1 MTVKKVVYMQ
11 KTHFTTRKNIL
22 FESLSTQSL
31 ITSTKTLYLL
41 HFLMQSADISF
52 FKLVFTFFSFAFEL
66 PSGYFSDRYGNRRA
80 VLLSRILIA
89 SSMLF
94 YCVLPSFAGFL
105 TANLLLGIADA
116 WESGAKDSYFLKQC
130 LLQKLD
136 YQDLKVRTAKYTYAV
151 NFFLAL
157 VSTALFQASI
167 YLPLLLTA
175 LFYIAATALLLAM
188 PDDVA
193 QPEQNKLPKNFFFT
207 SKLVLKQILRRRALV
222 LEMLFCTT
230 CTSILISN
238 FDFFSMIF
246 ESAGISVSMI
256 GVIYA
261 SFGILNIIGVK
272 FYEKTRVSRF
282 SSAVLLL
289 MPFSFLFLVS
299 RSVPLIL
306 LGVCF
311 QEVFF
316 SYYNIHLNISVL
328 NSIEDLQ
335 NSSYFQSMVSLINV
349 VLRIVL
355 TAIITLAFKVFPF
368 GAVYGG
374 FAAVTLCATCIYL
387 RHTLVKD
394 KS

>member
-11 KTHFTTRKNIL
+11 KTHFTARKIIL

-105 TANLLLGIADA
+105 TANLLLGVADA

-136 YQDLKVRTAKYTYAV
+136 YQDLQVRTAKYTYAV

-188 PDDVA
+188 PDDAA

>member
-11 KTHFTTRKNIL
+11 KTHFTARKNIL

-105 TANLLLGIADA
+105 TANLLLGVADA

-188 PDDVA
+188 PDDAA

-282 SSAVLLL
+282 SSAVL
-289 MPFSFLFLVS
+289 
-299 RSVPLIL
+299 R
-306 LGVCF
+306 
-311 QEVFF
+311 
-316 SYYNIHLNISVL
+316 
-328 NSIEDLQ
+328 
-335 NSSYFQSMVSLINV
+335 
-349 VLRIVL
+349 R
-355 TAIITLAFKVFPF
+355 
-368 GAVYGG
+368 
-374 FAAVTLCATCIYL
+374 
-387 RHTLVKD
+387 TLVKD

>member
-1 MTVKKVVYMQ
+1 MQ
-11 KTHFTTRKNIL
+11 KARFTARKTIL
-22 FESLSTQSL
+22 FESLSTQAL

-66 PSGYFSDRYGNRRA
+66 PSGYFADRYGNRNA

-94 YCVLPSFAGFL
+94 YCALPSFAGFL

-130 LLQKLD
+130 LLQGVD
-136 YQDLKVRTAKYTYAV
+136 YQDLKVRIAKHTYAV

-188 PDDVA
+188 PDDAA

-272 FYEKTRVSRF
+272 FYEKTRASRF

>member
-1 MTVKKVVYMQ
+1 MQ
-11 KTHFTTRKNIL
+11 KARFTARKTIL
-22 FESLSTQSL
+22 FESLSTQAL

-66 PSGYFSDRYGNRRA
+66 PSGYFADRYGNRNA

-94 YCVLPSFAGFL
+94 YCALPSFAGFL

-130 LLQKLD
+130 LLQGVD
-136 YQDLKVRTAKYTYAV
+136 YQDLKVRIAKYTYAV

-175 LFYIAATALLLAM
+175 LFYIAATALLLGM
-188 PDDVA
+188 PDDAA
-193 QPEQNKLPKNFFFT
+193 QPEQSRHLRSFFFT
-207 SKLVLKQILRRRALV
+207 SKLILKQILRRRALV

-238 FDFFSMIF
+238 FDFYSMIF

-256 GVIYA
+256 GAIYA

-272 FYEKTRVSRF
+272 FYEKSRAAQF
-282 SSAVLLL
+282 SGAVLLL
-289 MPFSFLFLVS
+289 MPFSFLFLIGQSVS
-299 RSVPLIL
+299 LIL

-311 QEVFF
+311 QEIFF

-328 NSIEDLQ
+328 NNIEDLH

-349 VLRIVL
+349 VLRIIL
-355 TAIITLAFKVFPF
+355 TAVITLAFKVFPF
-368 GAVYGG
+368 SAVYKG
-374 FAAVTLCATCIYL
+374 FAAATLCVTCMYL
-387 RHTLVKD
+387 RHTLVKN

>member
-11 KTHFTTRKNIL
+11 KTHFTARKIIL

-188 PDDVA
+188 PDDAA

-289 MPFSFLFLVS
+289 MPFSFLFLIS
-299 RSVPLIL
+299 RSVLLIL

>member
-1 MTVKKVVYMQ
+1 MNRRRTEVAPRNVC
-11 KTHFTTRKNIL
+11 IP
-22 FESLSTQSL
+22 SLETG
-31 ITSTKTLYLL
+31 TGC
-41 HFLMQSADISF
+41 
-52 FKLVFTFFSFAFEL
+52 FAFATRPIE
-66 PSGYFSDRYGNRRA
+66 A
-80 VLLSRILIA
+80 VC
-89 SSMLF
+89 F
-94 YCVLPSFAGFL
+94 
-105 TANLLLGIADA
+105 
-116 WESGAKDSYFLKQC
+116 
-130 LLQKLD
+130 
-136 YQDLKVRTAKYTYAV
+136 VRKGV
-151 NFFLAL
+151 HN
-157 VSTALFQASI
+157 
-167 YLPLLLTA
+167 
-175 LFYIAATALLLAM
+175 
-188 PDDVA
+188 
-193 QPEQNKLPKNFFFT
+193 FFT

-335 NSSYFQSMVSLINV
+335 NSSYFQSMVSLI
-349 VLRIVL
+349 IE
-355 TAIITLAFKVFPF
+355 TL
-368 GAVYGG
+368 
-374 FAAVTLCATCIYL
+374 
-387 RHTLVKD
+387 
-394 KS
+394 

>member
-11 KTHFTTRKNIL
+11 KTHFTARKIIL

-105 TANLLLGIADA
+105 TANLLLGVADA

-188 PDDVA
+188 PDDAA

-355 TAIITLAFKVFPF
+355 TAVITLAFRVFPF

>member
-1 MTVKKVVYMQ
+1 MQ
-11 KTHFTTRKNIL
+11 KTHFTARKNIL

-105 TANLLLGIADA
+105 TANLLLGVADA

-188 PDDVA
+188 PDDAA

-289 MPFSFLFLVS
+289 MPFSFLFLIS
-299 RSVPLIL
+299 RSVLLIL

-328 NSIEDLQ
+328 NSIEDLK

>member
-1 MTVKKVVYMQ
+1 MQ
-11 KTHFTTRKNIL
+11 KARFTAPKTIL
-22 FESLSTQSL
+22 FESLSTQAL

-66 PSGYFSDRYGNRRA
+66 PSGYFADRYGNRNA

-94 YCVLPSFAGFL
+94 YCALPSFAGFL
-105 TANLLLGIADA
+105 TANILLGIADA

-130 LLQKLD
+130 LLQGVD
-136 YQDLKVRTAKYTYAV
+136 YQDLKVRIAKHTYAV
-151 NFFLAL
+151 NFF

-175 LFYIAATALLLAM
+175 LFYIAATALLLGM
-188 PDDVA
+188 PDDAA
-193 QPEQNKLPKNFFFT
+193 QPEQSRHPRSFFFT
-207 SKLVLKQILRRRALV
+207 SKLILKQILRRRALV

-238 FDFFSMIF
+238 FDFYSMIF

-256 GVIYA
+256 GAIYA

-272 FYEKTRVSRF
+272 FYEKSRAAQF
-282 SSAVLLL
+282 SGAVLLL
-289 MPFSFLFLVS
+289 MPFSFLFLISQSVS
-299 RSVPLIL
+299 LIL

-311 QEVFF
+311 QEIFF

-328 NSIEDLQ
+328 NNIEDLH

-349 VLRIVL
+349 VLRIIL
-355 TAIITLAFKVFPF
+355 TAVITLAFKVFPF
-368 GAVYGG
+368 SAVYKG
-374 FAAVTLCATCIYL
+374 FAIITLCVTCMYL
-387 RHTLVKD
+387 RQTLVKD

>member
-1 MTVKKVVYMQ
+1 MQ
-11 KTHFTTRKNIL
+11 KTHFTARKIIL

-105 TANLLLGIADA
+105 TANLLLGVADA

-188 PDDVA
+188 PDDAA

>member
-1 MTVKKVVYMQ
+1 MQ
-11 KTHFTTRKNIL
+11 KTHFTARKIIL

-80 VLLSRILIA
+80 VLLSRVLIA

-105 TANLLLGIADA
+105 TANLLLGVADA

-136 YQDLKVRTAKYTYAV
+136 YQDLKVRAAKYTYAV

-188 PDDVA
+188 PDDAA

-355 TAIITLAFKVFPF
+355 TAVITLAFKVFPF

-387 RHTLVKD
+387 RRTLVKD

>member
-1 MTVKKVVYMQ
+1 MQ
-11 KTHFTTRKNIL
+11 KTHFTARKIIL

-80 VLLSRILIA
+80 VLLSRVLIA

-105 TANLLLGIADA
+105 TANLLLGVADA

-188 PDDVA
+188 PDDAA

-289 MPFSFLFLVS
+289 MPFSFLFLIS
-299 RSVPLIL
+299 RSVLLIL

-311 QEVFF
+311 QEIFF

>member
-11 KTHFTTRKNIL
+11 KTHFTARKIIL

-105 TANLLLGIADA
+105 TANLLLGVADA

-188 PDDVA
+188 PDDAA

-355 TAIITLAFKVFPF
+355 TAVITLAFKVFPF

>member
-1 MTVKKVVYMQ
+1 MQ
-11 KTHFTTRKNIL
+11 KTHFTARKIIL

-105 TANLLLGIADA
+105 TANLLLGVADA

-136 YQDLKVRTAKYTYAV
+136 YQDLQVRTAKYTYAV

-188 PDDVA
+188 PDDAA

>member
-1 MTVKKVVYMQ
+1 MQ
-11 KTHFTTRKNIL
+11 KTHFTARKIIL

-80 VLLSRILIA
+80 VLLSRVLIA

-105 TANLLLGIADA
+105 TANLLLGVADA

-188 PDDVA
+188 PDDAA

-207 SKLVLKQILRRRALV
+207 SKLVLKQILCRRALV

-256 GVIYA
+256 GAIYA

-272 FYEKTRVSRF
+272 FYEKTRASRF

-299 RSVPLIL
+299 RSVLLIL

-311 QEVFF
+311 QEIFF

-355 TAIITLAFKVFPF
+355 TAVITLAFRVFPF

-387 RHTLVKD
+387 RRTLVKD

>member
-1 MTVKKVVYMQ
+1 MQ
-11 KTHFTTRKNIL
+11 KARFTARKTIL
-22 FESLSTQSL
+22 FESLSTQAL

-105 TANLLLGIADA
+105 TANLLLGVADA

-188 PDDVA
+188 PDDAA

-355 TAIITLAFKVFPF
+355 TAVITLAFKVFPF

-387 RHTLVKD
+387 RRTLVKD

>member
-1 MTVKKVVYMQ
+1 MNRRRTEVAPRNVC
-11 KTHFTTRKNIL
+11 IP
-22 FESLSTQSL
+22 SLETG
-31 ITSTKTLYLL
+31 TGC
-41 HFLMQSADISF
+41 
-52 FKLVFTFFSFAFEL
+52 FAFATRPIE
-66 PSGYFSDRYGNRRA
+66 A
-80 VLLSRILIA
+80 VC
-89 SSMLF
+89 F
-94 YCVLPSFAGFL
+94 
-105 TANLLLGIADA
+105 
-116 WESGAKDSYFLKQC
+116 
-130 LLQKLD
+130 
-136 YQDLKVRTAKYTYAV
+136 VRKGV
-151 NFFLAL
+151 HN
-157 VSTALFQASI
+157 
-167 YLPLLLTA
+167 
-175 LFYIAATALLLAM
+175 
-188 PDDVA
+188 
-193 QPEQNKLPKNFFFT
+193 FFT

-299 RSVPLIL
+299 RSVLLIL

-387 RHTLVKD
+387 RRTLVKD

>member
-1 MTVKKVVYMQ
+1 MQ
-11 KTHFTTRKNIL
+11 KARFTARKTIL
-22 FESLSTQSL
+22 FESLSTQAL

-66 PSGYFSDRYGNRRA
+66 PSGYFADRYGNRNA

-94 YCVLPSFAGFL
+94 YCALPSFAGFL
-105 TANLLLGIADA
+105 TANILLGIADA

-130 LLQKLD
+130 LLQGVD
-136 YQDLKVRTAKYTYAV
+136 YQDLKVRIAKHTYAV

-175 LFYIAATALLLAM
+175 LFYIAATALLLGM
-188 PDDVA
+188 PDDAA
-193 QPEQNKLPKNFFFT
+193 QSEQSRHPRSFFFT
-207 SKLVLKQILRRRALV
+207 SKLILKQILRRRALV

-238 FDFFSMIF
+238 FDFYSMIF

-256 GVIYA
+256 GAIYA

-272 FYEKTRVSRF
+272 FYEKSRAAQF
-282 SSAVLLL
+282 SGAVLLL
-289 MPFSFLFLVS
+289 MPFSFLFLIS
-299 RSVPLIL
+299 QSVPLIL

-311 QEVFF
+311 QEIFF

-328 NSIEDLQ
+328 NNIEDLH
-335 NSSYFQSMVSLINV
+335 NSSYFQSMVSLINLCNYAGV
-349 VLRIVL
+349 QS
-355 TAIITLAFKVFPF
+355 FPVQCGLQRF
-368 GAVYGG
+368 RNHYSVRHLYVS
-374 FAAVTLCATCIYL
+374 AAHAGK
-387 RHTLVKD
+387 R
-394 KS
+394 

>member
-1 MTVKKVVYMQ
+1 
-11 KTHFTTRKNIL
+11 
-22 FESLSTQSL
+22 
-31 ITSTKTLYLL
+31 
-41 HFLMQSADISF
+41 
-52 FKLVFTFFSFAFEL
+52 
-66 PSGYFSDRYGNRRA
+66 
-80 VLLSRILIA
+80 
-89 SSMLF
+89 
-94 YCVLPSFAGFL
+94 
-105 TANLLLGIADA
+105 
-116 WESGAKDSYFLKQC
+116 
-130 LLQKLD
+130 
-136 YQDLKVRTAKYTYAV
+136 
-151 NFFLAL
+151 
-157 VSTALFQASI
+157 
-167 YLPLLLTA
+167 
-175 LFYIAATALLLAM
+175 
-188 PDDVA
+188 
-193 QPEQNKLPKNFFFT
+193 
-207 SKLVLKQILRRRALV
+207 
-222 LEMLFCTT
+222 
-230 CTSILISN
+230 
-238 FDFFSMIF
+238 MIF

-289 MPFSFLFLVS
+289 MPFSFLFLIS
-299 RSVPLIL
+299 RSVLLIL

-311 QEVFF
+311 QEIFF

-355 TAIITLAFKVFPF
+355 TAVITLAFRVFPF

>member
-11 KTHFTTRKNIL
+11 KTHFTARKIIL

-105 TANLLLGIADA
+105 TANLLLGVADA

-188 PDDVA
+188 PDDAA

>member
-1 MTVKKVVYMQ
+1 M
-11 KTHFTTRKNIL
+11 
-22 FESLSTQSL
+22 
-31 ITSTKTLYLL
+31 
-41 HFLMQSADISF
+41 
-52 FKLVFTFFSFAFEL
+52 
-66 PSGYFSDRYGNRRA
+66 
-80 VLLSRILIA
+80 
-89 SSMLF
+89 
-94 YCVLPSFAGFL
+94 LPSFAGFL
-105 TANLLLGIADA
+105 TANLLLGVADA

-136 YQDLKVRTAKYTYAV
+136 YQELKVRTAKYTYAV

-188 PDDVA
+188 PDDAA

-256 GVIYA
+256 GAIYA
-261 SFGILNIIGVK
+261 S
-272 FYEKTRVSRF
+272 
-282 SSAVLLL
+282 
-289 MPFSFLFLVS
+289 
-299 RSVPLIL
+299 
-306 LGVCF
+306 
-311 QEVFF
+311 
-316 SYYNIHLNISVL
+316 
-328 NSIEDLQ
+328 
-335 NSSYFQSMVSLINV
+335 
-349 VLRIVL
+349 
-355 TAIITLAFKVFPF
+355 F

-387 RHTLVKD
+387 RRTLVKD

>member
-1 MTVKKVVYMQ
+1 MQ
-11 KTHFTTRKNIL
+11 KTRFTARKTIL
-22 FESLSTQSL
+22 FESLSTQAL

-66 PSGYFSDRYGNRRA
+66 PSGYFADRYGNRNA

-94 YCVLPSFAGFL
+94 YCALPSFAGFL

-130 LLQKLD
+130 LLQGAD
-136 YQDLKVRTAKYTYAV
+136 YQDLKVRIAKYTYAV

-175 LFYIAATALLLAM
+175 LFYAATALLLGM
-188 PDDVA
+188 PDDAA
-193 QPEQNKLPKNFFFT
+193 QPEQSRHPRSFFFT
-207 SKLVLKQILRRRALV
+207 SKLILKQILRRRALV

-238 FDFFSMIF
+238 FDFYSMIF

-256 GVIYA
+256 GAIYA
-261 SFGILNIIGVK
+261 SFGILNILGVK
-272 FYEKTRVSRF
+272 LYEKARTSRF
-282 SSAVLLL
+282 SSAVLFL
-289 MPFSFLFLVS
+289 MPFSFLFLI
-299 RSVPLIL
+299 RPSVPLIL

-311 QEVFF
+311 QEIFF

-328 NSIEDLQ
+328 NNIEDLH
-335 NSSYFQSMVSLINV
+335 NSSYFQSMVSLVNV
-349 VLRIVL
+349 ILRIIL
-355 TAIITLAFKVFPF
+355 TAVITLAFKVFPF
-368 GAVYGG
+368 SAVYKG
-374 FAAVTLCATCIYL
+374 FAIITLCVTCMYL

>member
-11 KTHFTTRKNIL
+11 KTHFTARKIIL

-105 TANLLLGIADA
+105 TANLLLGVADA

-188 PDDVA
+188 PDDAA

-238 FDFFSMIF
+238 FDFYSMIF
-246 ESAGISVSMI
+246 ESAGIAVSMI
-256 GVIYA
+256 GAIYA

-289 MPFSFLFLVS
+289 MPFSFLFLIS
-299 RSVPLIL
+299 RSVLLIL

-311 QEVFF
+311 QEIFF

-355 TAIITLAFKVFPF
+355 TAVITLAFRVFPF

>member
-11 KTHFTTRKNIL
+11 KTHFTARKIIL
-22 FESLSTQSL
+22 FESLSTQAL

-136 YQDLKVRTAKYTYAV
+136 YQKLKVRAAKYTYAV

-157 VSTALFQASI
+157 VSTTLFQASI

-188 PDDVA
+188 PDDAA

-272 FYEKTRVSRF
+272 FYEKTRASRF

-299 RSVPLIL
+299 RSVTLIL

-311 QEVFF
+311 QEIFF

>member
-1 MTVKKVVYMQ
+1 MQ
-11 KTHFTTRKNIL
+11 KTHFTARKIIL

-188 PDDVA
+188 PDDAA

-289 MPFSFLFLVS
+289 MPFSFLFLIS
-299 RSVPLIL
+299 RSVLLIL

-311 QEVFF
+311 QEIFF

-387 RHTLVKD
+387 RRTLVKD

>member
-1 MTVKKVVYMQ
+1 MQ
-11 KTHFTTRKNIL
+11 KTHFTARKIIL

-105 TANLLLGIADA
+105 TANLLLGVADA

-188 PDDVA
+188 PDDAA

-289 MPFSFLFLVS
+289 MPFSFLFLIS
-299 RSVPLIL
+299 RSVLLIL

-311 QEVFF
+311 QEIFF

-355 TAIITLAFKVFPF
+355 TAVITLAFRVFPF

-387 RHTLVKD
+387 RRTLVKD

>member
-11 KTHFTTRKNIL
+11 KTHFTARKIIL

-105 TANLLLGIADA
+105 TANLLLGVADA

-188 PDDVA
+188 PDDAA

-289 MPFSFLFLVS
+289 MPFSFLFLIS
-299 RSVPLIL
+299 RSVLLIL

-311 QEVFF
+311 QEIFF

-355 TAIITLAFKVFPF
+355 TAVITLAFRVFPF

-387 RHTLVKD
+387 RRTLVKD

>member
-1 MTVKKVVYMQ
+1 M
-11 KTHFTTRKNIL
+11 
-22 FESLSTQSL
+22 
-31 ITSTKTLYLL
+31 
-41 HFLMQSADISF
+41 
-52 FKLVFTFFSFAFEL
+52 
-66 PSGYFSDRYGNRRA
+66 NRRRTEVA
-80 VLLSRILIA
+80 PRNVCIPSLETGTGFFVFLTRPIEAVCFVRKGVHNGFSKLQVLLS
-89 SSMLF
+89 
-94 YCVLPSFAGFL
+94 
-105 TANLLLGIADA
+105 
-116 WESGAKDSYFLKQC
+116 
-130 LLQKLD
+130 
-136 YQDLKVRTAKYTYAV
+136 YQTR
-151 NFFLAL
+151 
-157 VSTALFQASI
+157 
-167 YLPLLLTA
+167 LPLLLTA

-188 PDDVA
+188 PDDAA

>member
-11 KTHFTTRKNIL
+11 KTHFTARKNIL

-105 TANLLLGIADA
+105 TANLLLGVADA

-130 LLQKLD
+130 
-136 YQDLKVRTAKYTYAV
+136 
-151 NFFLAL
+151 
-157 VSTALFQASI
+157 
-167 YLPLLLTA
+167 LLLTA

-188 PDDVA
+188 PDDAA

-282 SSAVLLL
+282 SSTVLLL

-335 NSSYFQSMVSLINV
+335 NSSYFQSMVSLI
-349 VLRIVL
+349 IE
-355 TAIITLAFKVFPF
+355 TL
-368 GAVYGG
+368 
-374 FAAVTLCATCIYL
+374 
-387 RHTLVKD
+387 
-394 KS
+394 

>member
-1 MTVKKVVYMQ
+1 MQ
-11 KTHFTTRKNIL
+11 KTHFTARKIIL

-80 VLLSRILIA
+80 VLLSRVLIA

-105 TANLLLGIADA
+105 TANLLLGVADA

-188 PDDVA
+188 PDDAA

-256 GVIYA
+256 GAIYA

-289 MPFSFLFLVS
+289 MPFSFLFLIS
-299 RSVPLIL
+299 RSVLLIL

-311 QEVFF
+311 QEIFF

-355 TAIITLAFKVFPF
+355 TAVITLAFRVFPF

-387 RHTLVKD
+387 RRTLVKD

>member
-1 MTVKKVVYMQ
+1 MQ
-11 KTHFTTRKNIL
+11 KTHFTARKIIL

-94 YCVLPSFAGFL
+94 YCVLPSFTGFL
-105 TANLLLGIADA
+105 TANLLLGVADA

-188 PDDVA
+188 PDDAA

-289 MPFSFLFLVS
+289 MPFSFLFLIS
-299 RSVPLIL
+299 RSVLLIL

-311 QEVFF
+311 QEIFF

-355 TAIITLAFKVFPF
+355 TAVITLAFRVFPF

-387 RHTLVKD
+387 RRTLVKD